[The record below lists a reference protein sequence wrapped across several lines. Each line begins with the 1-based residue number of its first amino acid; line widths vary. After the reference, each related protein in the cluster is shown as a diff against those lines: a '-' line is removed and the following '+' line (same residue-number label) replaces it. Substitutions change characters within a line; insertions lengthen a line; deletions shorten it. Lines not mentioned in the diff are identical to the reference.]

1 MPGCISTSTAFLFM
15 DFSGNGKIHTAEYV
29 WYGQCLSDVFIV
41 DSHQKKK
48 KKKISYHYWIIETS
62 EWGFEAHICEI
73 TWPTNSKKN
82 KIQKLFSEIS
92 EL

>member
-15 DFSGNGKIHTAEYV
+15 DFSGNGKIYTAEYV

-48 KKKISYHYWIIETS
+48 KKSLTIIES
-62 EWGFEAHICEI
+62 LKHLNGDLKHIFVKLLGLQ
-73 TWPTNSKKN
+73 TQKK
-82 KIQKLFSEIS
+82 
-92 EL
+92 